1 MIHAYPTLE
10 AIDQD
15 VLAMIR
21 QQRRLLR
28 HQVGQNPLRW
38 NGFLRKNTMARALQ
52 GSNSIE
58 GINANLDEAFAIIDD
73 ERPETLE
80 EETIRA
86 LEGYRQ
92 AMTYIVRIH
101 DDPHTKVGT
110 QFIRTLHY
118 MMMNYD
124 MSKMPGQWRPGPVYV
139 VHEGTGT
146 AVYEGPPAENVPALM
161 DELVEQLNSAN
172 SVDSSTVL
180 GAMAHLNLAMIHPFK
195 DGNGRMARALQT
207 LVISQNG
214 ISSPTFCSIEEWLGR
229 NTQAYYDILKEVGQG
244 SWHPQNSALP
254 WVRFCLR
261 AHYQQAATLMKRN
274 AHIGRVWGE
283 ITRLTQHHGLHERME
298 GPLLEA
304 AFGYKVRN
312 NNRYRDESNISDV
325 VAGRDLKR
333 LCELGLL
340 EPVGDKRGR
349 YYIASPD
356 LKNIRE
362 RTRDASRAG
371 DPYEII
377 SKRTSQLE
385 LPV

>member
-1 MIHAYPTLE
+1 MIYAYPKLE
-10 AIDQD
+10 VMDQD

-21 QQRRLLR
+21 EQRRLLR

-38 NGFLRKNTMARALQ
+38 NGFLRKNTFARALQ

-73 ERPETLE
+73 VRPETLE

-101 DDPHTKVGT
+101 DDPHTKIGA

-118 MMMNYD
+118 MMINYD
-124 MSKMPGQWRPGPVYV
+124 MSKLPGQWRPGPVFV
-139 VHEGTGT
+139 VHEGTGE
-146 AVYEGPPAENVPALM
+146 AVYEGPPAEEIPPLM
-161 DELVEQLNSAN
+161 EELVEQLHSAGD
-172 SVDSSTVL
+172 VESSTVL

-214 ISSPTFCSIEEWLGR
+214 TSSPTFCSIEEWLGR

-283 ITRLTQHHGLHERME
+283 IAELIRLHGLHERME

-304 AFGYKVRN
+304 AFGHKVRN
-312 NNRYRDESNISDV
+312 NNRYREESAISDA
-325 VAGRDLKR
+325 VAGRDLRR
-333 LCELGLL
+333 LCEVGLL

-349 YYIASPD
+349 YYIASKV
-356 LKNIRE
+356 LRE
-362 RTRDASRAG
+362 ISLRTREVRQAG
-371 DPYEII
+371 DPYEIVAR
-377 SKRTSQLE
+377 KTS
-385 LPV
+385 